1 MYLEFY
7 SSSQFIIHTGLLL
20 VATEDQISTIKL
32 LQQYSPKSKKITLS
46 VICPIPGKM
55 LLSSGFMPQNT
66 QSTYN
71 CQERLH
77 LKNYGENLCFSNAV
91 IQLLAQTE
99 IKTFLL
105 SELPDQ
111 TDAATTTAQEL
122 ARIYSSQKE
131 EETTSNL
138 RR

>member
-1 MYLEFY
+1 M
-7 SSSQFIIHTGLLL
+7 
-20 VATEDQISTIKL
+20 
-32 LQQYSPKSKKITLS
+32 PK
-46 VICPIPGKM
+46 
-55 LLSSGFMPQNT
+55 NT
-66 QSTYN
+66 KTTSN
-71 CQERLH
+71 FPARLH
-77 LKNYGENLCFSNAV
+77 LRNYGENLCFSNAV

-111 TDAATTTAQEL
+111 TDAANTTAQEL